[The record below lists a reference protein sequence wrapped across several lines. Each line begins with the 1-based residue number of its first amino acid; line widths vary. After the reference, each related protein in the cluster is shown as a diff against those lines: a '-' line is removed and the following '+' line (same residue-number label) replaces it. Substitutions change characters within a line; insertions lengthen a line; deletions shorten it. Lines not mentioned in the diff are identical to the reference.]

1 MDFNVK
7 TTFGGNY
14 DLIVCGGGPS
24 GFATAVT
31 AARQGLKTALIEQN
45 GCFGG
50 VSTGSRVSHLLG
62 GRRYDSKTGKI
73 IREKLAGFSTSS
85 LTV

>member
-7 TTFGGNY
+7 TINGGSF

-24 GFATAVT
+24 GFGAAVT
-31 AARQGLKTALIEQN
+31 AARKGMKVALIEQN